1 MAGKGAMEW
10 HLKGVF
16 SLEDGLYA
24 IWSYKGHLS
33 MQILWSIN
41 FFGHT
46 LSFPLFCLSFFS
58 RFFSFFP
65 FFLGG
70 DNSEKAYSGTS
81 GGKAAQNCLTRETN
95 VFLQSTKT

>member
-1 MAGKGAMEW
+1 MEW

-46 LSFPLFCLSFFS
+46 LSFPLFFPLYSASLFFPV
-58 RFFSFFP
+58 FFLFFP
-65 FFLGG
+65 FFWGG